1 MKAAGLGPPKTEA
14 EAAAE
19 RTAAEFAA
27 SNRAAASK
35 SAFERVAA
43 EKAAADKVFAER
55 AVAAE
60 KVAAERAAAD
70 RARAERDRAERAER
84 EMQQASKTMRS
95 ALAALEFGQLAGS
108 AEEREQL
115 RAAIE
120 RARTYG
126 VEATKVAKAE
136 DQFRLTVAKAEAA
149 VAAERAIR
157 EAAEAAERAAAEQA
171 IREEREREER
181 AVLMQEAR
189 EILRRSVS
197 RPSDERKKILRDLQV
212 KWHPDKFAN
221 GNDEK
226 AKEFAAEL
234 SQKANEAARIAKMQA
249 KEAAA
254 KQRRMAAYGKLQG
267 MSSLSVEQ
275 LSAAIEEARA
285 AGVSDMEIF
294 KAENKLKG
302 IARAGDPQ
310 GAAMKAAAVEAEA
323 QAAEAQS

>member
-126 VEATKVAKAE
+126 VEATKVRYLVITPRAHLGRGGQE
-136 DQFRLTVAKAEAA
+136 SRQGGRVTPTLT
-149 VAAERAIR
+149 
-157 EAAEAAERAAAEQA
+157 QT
-171 IREEREREER
+171 
-181 AVLMQEAR
+181 LT
-189 EILRRSVS
+189 LT
-197 RPSDERKKILRDLQV
+197 PSPN
-212 KWHPDKFAN
+212 PDT
-221 GNDEK
+221 
-226 AKEFAAEL
+226 
-234 SQKANEAARIAKMQA
+234 
-249 KEAAA
+249 
-254 KQRRMAAYGKLQG
+254 
-267 MSSLSVEQ
+267 
-275 LSAAIEEARA
+275 
-285 AGVSDMEIF
+285 
-294 KAENKLKG
+294 
-302 IARAGDPQ
+302 
-310 GAAMKAAAVEAEA
+310 
-323 QAAEAQS
+323 